1 MGIEAVIS
9 RVPPVALPGGT
20 AFASHLDAMAGAF
33 ANGERLSSLS
43 EKVDELRLAIEEELR
58 VVVAVLYDGTDVV
71 APAPERVE
79 WQRILEDVA
88 QASAYFVAGFRAL
101 ANGDEYPGVPLRALY
116 AGLAAYLAA
125 SADALRG
132 NDAPLAG
139 RTADAVDSVQL
150 AMRRWRR
157 QLHRSSEGTASER
170 LARFRAA
177 ERWERAIDCI
187 DDALRRL
194 ERLLEP
200 GTELVASL
208 LVSAVARDGET
219 SPSVTVPFR

>member
-1 MGIEAVIS
+1 MGIEAVTG
-9 RVPPVALPGGT
+9 RVPSLALPGGT
-20 AFASHLDAMAGAF
+20 AFATHLDAMASAF
-33 ANGERLSSLS
+33 GTGERLSALA
-43 EKVDELRLAIEEELR
+43 ERIDELRDAIEAELR
-58 VVVAVLYDGTDVV
+58 GVVATLYDGTDVV

-88 QASAYFVAGFRAL
+88 QASAYFVAGFRSL
-101 ANGDEYPGVPLRALY
+101 ANGDEFPSVPLRALY
-116 AGLAAYLAA
+116 GSLGAYLAA

-132 NDAPLAG
+132 HDAPLAG
-139 RTADAVDSVQL
+139 RSADAVDSVQL

-157 QLHRSSEGTASER
+157 QLHRSAEGTASER
-170 LARFRAA
+170 LSRFRAA

-200 GTELVASL
+200 GSELVAALSSRS
-208 LVSAVARDGET
+208 VGRET
-219 SPSVTVPFR
+219 MVPVPFR

>member
-1 MGIEAVIS
+1 MG
-9 RVPPVALPGGT
+9 LPGGL
-20 AFASHLDAMAGAF
+20 AFASHLEAMAGAF
-33 ANGERLSSLS
+33 ATGERLTALS
-43 EKVDELRLAIEEELR
+43 EQVDTLRLAIEDELR
-58 VVVAVLYDGTDVV
+58 AVVASLYDETDVV

-88 QASAYFVAGFRAL
+88 QASAYFVAGFRSL
-101 ANGDEYPGVPLRALY
+101 ANGDEFPGVPLRALY
-116 AGLAAYLAA
+116 VGLAGYLDA

-139 RTADAVDSVQL
+139 RSADAVDSVQL

-157 QLHRSSEGTASER
+157 QLHRSSDGTASER
-170 LARFRAA
+170 LSRFRAA
-177 ERWERAIDCI
+177 ERWDRAVDCI

-200 GTELVASL
+200 GAETLSMLTAMP
-208 LVSAVARDGET
+208 VARE
-219 SPSVTVPFR
+219 SAAPMPLR